1 MSNLL
6 GTTSDTVPRFVAKKW
21 KEVHDRVML
30 KIETNQANK

>member
-6 GTTSDTVPRFVAKKW
+6 GTTSDNVPRFVTKKC

-30 KIETNQANK
+30 KIETN